1 MTTDFL
7 SVTEIAGDE
16 VTQEQGR
23 PQLNKG
29 KSRFNGVNKD
39 AKAQRGKKQNTEKSI

>member
-29 KSRFNGVNKD
+29 KSRLNPSTIVNYL
-39 AKAQRGKKQNTEKSI
+39 RGTALRHLRQAG